1 MTTEGAARL
10 GASRKLQEAFGRA
23 WPCLCSMMVVNC
35 GFRDTTGI
43 WTSEQVDLGSQ
54 RVSLCRPLG
63 PRLAFSV
70 HWRM

>member
-1 MTTEGAARL
+1 MTTEGVPRL
-10 GASRKLQEAFGRA
+10 GASRKLQEAFERA
-23 WPCLCSMMVVNC
+23 WPCLCSGQWVANC

-43 WTSEQVDLGSQ
+43 WTSEQLDLASQ
-54 RVSLCRPLG
+54 KVSLWPLG